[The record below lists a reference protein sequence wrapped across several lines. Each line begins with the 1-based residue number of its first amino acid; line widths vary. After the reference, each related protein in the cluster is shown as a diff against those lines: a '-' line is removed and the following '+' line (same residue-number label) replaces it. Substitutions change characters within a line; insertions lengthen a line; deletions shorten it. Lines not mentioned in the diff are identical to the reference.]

1 MKSTMGMTKGHW
13 TIARVIAGVAV
24 MVLSAT
30 SLRAATLAN
39 RTVQDANKQITIS
52 VPATWHVQSPAGNV
66 TLKATAP
73 TTGHGLPDT
82 VDVVVH
88 GLPPGVNN
96 AQSCINEAEW
106 ITQHFGHL
114 NFTTS
119 SSGPVTVGGQPAY
132 SHTYTWK
139 ASTGER
145 RWSFQACIVKRGTGF
160 VLTGTTG
167 NTSGLPARSAIIR
180 QIINSIRIMAK
191 PQVQPPATPTK
202 PTAPGGG

>member
-1 MKSTMGMTKGHW
+1 M
-13 TIARVIAGVAV
+13 ARVIAGCTL

-30 SLRAATLAN
+30 GLSAATPVG

-66 TLKATAP
+66 ALKATAP
-73 TTGHGLPDT
+73 TTDHGLPDT

-106 ITQHFGHL
+106 VTQHFGHI

-119 SSGPVTVGGQPAY
+119 STGPVTVGGQSAY

-139 ASTGER
+139 ASTGES
-145 RWSFQACIVKRGTGF
+145 RWSYQVCIVQRGTGF

-167 NTSGLPARSAIIR
+167 NSPGLPARTAIIR
-180 QIINSIRIMAK
+180 QIINSVRIVAK
-191 PQVQPPATPTK
+191 PQVQPPPNPTK
-202 PTAPGGG
+202 PAAPGGG